1 MDFRTDIFPFNGRVL
16 RLLRLRRCSRYFCTL
31 VSVKKC
37 FGATKFNQESV
48 DNYIFRIYGYSQQE
62 LNIKLN
68 LHSIKAFGSL
78 FLYLLYLILFIS
90 EINFLFT
97 NTSQQEFGIKL
108 VWHLLK
114 I

>member
-1 MDFRTDIFPFNGRVL
+1 MFPVFLYISQRK
-16 RLLRLRRCSRYFCTL
+16 
-31 VSVKKC
+31 KKC

-78 FLYLLYLILFIS
+78 FFYICC
-90 EINFLFT
+90 T
-97 NTSQQEFGIKL
+97 
-108 VWHLLK
+108 
-114 I
+114 